1 MARAATVAAA
11 SSALLLA
18 LLLALAWGAAAGAGE
33 VPLGWE
39 LGVGVGGGSGDDDGF
54 GFSGAAADGA
64 AVVRRVLQGRG
75 YISYGALR
83 RDTTP
88 LLRPRRL
95 LLQLPPRRP
104 GQPLLPRLLRHHPLP
119 RLTGLHH
126 HQPAVRT
133 GFKVRSL
140 LLSVYS
146 LVRLLHFFLP
156 FLTLFLRPVFNRE
169 RRSTIGLDRCPGIE
183 SSE

>member
-39 LGVGVGGGSGDDDGF
+39 LGVGGGGGSGDDDGF

-88 LLRPRRL
+88 CSVRGASYYNC
-95 LLQLPPRRP
+95 RP
-104 GQPLLPRLLRHHPLP
+104 GGQANP
-119 RLTGLHH
+119 
-126 HQPAVRT
+126 
-133 GFKVRSL
+133 
-140 LLSVYS
+140 YS
-146 LVRLLHFFLP
+146 RGCSAI
-156 FLTLFLRPVFNRE
+156 T
-169 RRSTIGLDRCPGIE
+169 RCRG
-183 SSE
+183 